1 MGTSH
6 HSPSPTDIDSPF
18 SSSHRSIVFFFL
30 FLFLT
35 KIKDKMKVF
44 FLCAIFCVVS
54 QLEAKLVHTGNETEV
69 ASSVGEDLVAQDS
82 RLGRQP
88 RFFWSEGRR
97 SSIVDVLFGAYLYRK
112 YKQYKDNKKKVVHY
126 HEYHH

>member
-6 HSPSPTDIDSPF
+6 HSPTETDSLF
-18 SSSHRSIVFFFL
+18 SSSLHAIVFFFCVL
-30 FLFLT
+30 
-35 KIKDKMKVF
+35 
-44 FLCAIFCVVS
+44 FCVVS

-69 ASSVGEDLVAQDS
+69 ASTGGEDLVVQDS

-88 RFFWSEGRR
+88 RFFWGEGRH

-112 YKQYKDNKKKVVHY
+112 YKQYKDNKKKIVHY
-126 HEYHH
+126 LH

>member
-6 HSPSPTDIDSPF
+6 HSPTETDSPF
-18 SSSHRSIVFFFL
+18 SFSHHRIVFFFL
-30 FLFLT
+30 FLT
-35 KIKDKMKVF
+35 KTNVKMKVF
-44 FLCAIFCVVS
+44 FLCVIFCVVS
-54 QLEAKLVHTGNETEV
+54 QLEAKLDHTGNETEV
-69 ASSVGEDLVAQDS
+69 ASTGGEDLVAQDS

-112 YKQYKDNKKKVVHY
+112 YKQYKDNKKKIVHY
-126 HEYHH
+126 HY